1 MNKHIIYLAAGS
13 GSRFGSNKLLC
24 PLEGKPLFRHGLDT
38 LAYLVR
44 ARKDC
49 DLTIVSRYGPV
60 LEAAQAAGARA
71 VDSPDSARG
80 LSFTIR
86 AGLSALS
93 PISPEDFLLF
103 AAADQPPPGERDG
116 GPAAGRR
123 PTGGPHSGGLLGGS
137 AGQPGPVL
145 RRPAAGTGGPHRR
158 SGGRVVLRR
167 HWDLCV
173 LIPVEDPLELADA
186 DTPEALLA
194 LRQGESDTFEPS

>member
-1 MNKHIIYLAAGS
+1 M
-13 GSRFGSNKLLC
+13 
-24 PLEGKPLFRHGLDT
+24 
-38 LAYLVR
+38 
-44 ARKDC
+44 
-49 DLTIVSRYGPV
+49 SRYGPV

-103 AAADQPPPGERDG
+103 AAADQPRLGSGTAARLLDAARPGVLT
-116 GPAAGRR
+116 AA
-123 PTGGPHSGGLLGGS
+123 
-137 AGQPGPVL
+137 ACWEGQPGNPVL
-145 RRPAAGTGGPHRR
+145 FSAALLPELEALTGDQ
-158 SGGRVVLRR
+158 GGRVVLRR